1 LTLPTAEAECIAI
14 EARAEWLLAAHRW
27 LELAATHAVHER
39 WAEAEHAARRACVCA
54 ERYGDECGRKVPSPN
69 QRRGSA

>member
-1 LTLPTAEAECIAI
+1 LKLPDAEAECIAI
-14 EARAEWLLAAHRW
+14 ETRAEWLQASLRW
-27 LELAATHAVHER
+27 LELASTYALHER

-54 ERYGDECGRKVPSPN
+54 ERYADEMGRRVPSPN